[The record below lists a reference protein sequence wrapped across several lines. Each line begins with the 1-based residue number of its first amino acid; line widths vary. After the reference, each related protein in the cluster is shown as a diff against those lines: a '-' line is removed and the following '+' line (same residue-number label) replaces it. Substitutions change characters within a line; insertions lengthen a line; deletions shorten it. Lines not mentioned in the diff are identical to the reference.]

1 MPNDITQKAI
11 KMMLNGGTL
20 LSEPC
25 PYCKGVRVMKDGHAL
40 CVNCGKEPKQKP
52 TKTQT
57 KEKKS
62 VSTLKT
68 LEQKLEKLSSQ
79 LEGETDPAK
88 QQGLIKSIDS
98 LIDVIAKLKSNKKVF
113 IFTFL
118 LSILS
123 MADKKKNAPLPA
135 SSAGLLKFFG

>member
-1 MPNDITQKAI
+1 MPNDLTQKAI
-11 KMMLNGGTL
+11 KMILSGGTL

-40 CVNCGKEPKQKP
+40 CVNCGKEPEQKP
-52 TKTQT
+52 AKTQT

-79 LEGETDPAK
+79 LEREDKPAI
-88 QQGLIKSIDS
+88 QQELIKSIDS
-98 LIDVIAKLKSNKKVF
+98 LIDVIAKLKS
-113 IFTFL
+113 
-118 LSILS
+118 
-123 MADKKKNAPLPA
+123 D
-135 SSAGLLKFFG
+135 

>member
-1 MPNDITQKAI
+1 MQNDLTQKAI
-11 KMMLNGGTL
+11 KMILSGGTL

-40 CVNCGKEPKQKP
+40 CVNCGKEPEQKP
-52 TKTQT
+52 TKAQI

-79 LEGETDPAK
+79 LEMEEEPAK
-88 QQGLIKSIDS
+88 QQELIKSIDS
-98 LIDVIAKLKSNKKVF
+98 LIDIIAKLKSN
-113 IFTFL
+113 
-118 LSILS
+118 
-123 MADKKKNAPLPA
+123 
-135 SSAGLLKFFG
+135 